1 MLPSYLSMAK
11 PNPAENRTP
20 WYKST
25 APAYAGIFLWV
36 VFYMEI
42 ANGTLSQAGLGLSL
56 LGLVIAAL
64 ICHFLFYLV
73 PGLYGVKTGYPLYVV
88 GSSTYGTT
96 GGFLMPG
103 LLMGILQFGWL
114 AVNTAVSTN
123 FILQAF
129 GQPSAMDAEG
139 VFHGSAAFTIVA
151 IIWAVLAVFVAI
163 KGIQYVGKVS
173 TFLPIVPLIMILI
186 VFFTYVGSAGEYTPP
201 EGASPIVGFLTI
213 IAIVVGFFATA
224 GAAGV
229 DFGMGNRNSTDIHL
243 GGLTGI
249 ALAIVIAGG
258 LPLIA
263 VAGAHGA
270 NPDMESFTFD
280 AVIRTHFLSKIM
292 FILFAVAS
300 FAPACFCSFIAGN
313 SIGTMFP
320 KLNKVVMV
328 SIGAAVSIIL
338 AVTGK
343 ALNLVGVFNIIGAS
357 FGPICGSMAADYL
370 LSGCKWSGPRKG
382 VNLAGYIS
390 WAVGFIVAILPMV
403 GGETFSFINPA
414 PVIAF
419 VIGFVL
425 YIILAKAG
433 LEPSVVEMAAAPAE
447 SAPQET
453 PAESKPEEKPEE
465 SKPEESKPTES
476 KPTEKTEGEEK
487 KD

>member
-1 MLPSYLSMAK
+1 MSNGILPSYLSMAK

-88 GSSTYGTT
+88 GSSTYGTA

-114 AVNTAVSTN
+114 AVNIAVSTN

-129 GQPSAMDAEG
+129 GQPSAMDAAG
-139 VFHGSAAFTIVA
+139 QFHGSAAFTIIA
-151 IIWAVLAVFVAI
+151 IIWAILAVFVAV

-201 EGASPIVGFLTI
+201 EDARPIVGFLTI

-229 DFGMGNRNSTDIHL
+229 DFGMGNRNTTDVQL

-263 VAGAHGA
+263 IAGAHGA

-280 AVIRTHFLSKIM
+280 AVIQIHFLSKVM

-320 KLNKVVMV
+320 KLNKVVML
-328 SIGAAVSIIL
+328 SIGAAVSVIL

-343 ALNLVGVFNIIGAS
+343 ALNLIGVFSIIGAS

-382 VNLAGYIS
+382 INLAGYIA
-390 WAVGFIVAILPMV
+390 WAVGFVVAILPMV
-403 GGETFSFINPA
+403 GGDTFSFITPA

-425 YIILAKAG
+425 YIILVKAG
-433 LEPSVVEMAAAPAE
+433 LQPPVVEMAAAPAPVE
-447 SAPQET
+447 SAPKEAPGEET
-453 PAESKPEEKPEE
+453 A
-465 SKPEESKPTES
+465 
-476 KPTEKTEGEEK
+476 GEEK